1 LLNVVIEPGHSFS
14 VRRDTGPAI
23 DDRWHVHEKAELIHF
38 KKGSGTVLVGDR
50 EERFHSGDVVL
61 VGAGLPHC
69 RRFDEAEMDVRTV
82 HFGEQ
87 FWGATFLGLP
97 ENVRLNRLLDRA
109 GRGLRAGGEAKVSV
123 AVLLERL
130 LAAEGMSRLLLLLET
145 LQVLA
150 GTEQL
155 QPLASVGYRWGDSG
169 SAGGSAGAG
178 FSGMGQWEGAA
189 GSGMEQERISVI
201 YAYSFRHF
209 RRPIQLEEIASVAH
223 ISPNSFCRFFKSRTR
238 KTYSRFLIE
247 IRVGHACKLL
257 IENNLPIKQ
266 LCYESGFNNF
276 TSFYKY
282 FKLITG
288 KSPLDYQKEF
298 MSGYSAG
305 RVKGGRRA

>member
-1 LLNVVIEPGHSFS
+1 LKPSLLNVVTEPGHSFS

-23 DDRWHVHEKAELIHF
+23 DDRWHVHEKAELVHF
-38 KKGSGTVLVGDR
+38 KKGNGTLLVGDR
-50 EERFHSGDVVL
+50 EERFRSGDVVL

-109 GRGLRAGGEAKVSV
+109 GRGLRVGGEAKVSI
-123 AVLLERL
+123 AGLLERL

-150 GTEQL
+150 GSDQL
-155 QPLASVGYRWGDSG
+155 QPLASVGYRWAD
-169 SAGGSAGAG
+169 
-178 FSGMGQWEGAA
+178 
-189 GSGMEQERISVI
+189 SGMEQERVSLI
-201 YAYSFRHF
+201 YEYSFRHF
-209 RRPIQLEEIASVAH
+209 RRAIQLQEIASVAG

-257 IENNLPIKQ
+257 IEDNLPIKQ

-288 KSPLDYQKEF
+288 KSPLDYQKGF
-298 MSGYSAG
+298 MSGYSG
-305 RVKGGRRA
+305 EGMKGGRRA